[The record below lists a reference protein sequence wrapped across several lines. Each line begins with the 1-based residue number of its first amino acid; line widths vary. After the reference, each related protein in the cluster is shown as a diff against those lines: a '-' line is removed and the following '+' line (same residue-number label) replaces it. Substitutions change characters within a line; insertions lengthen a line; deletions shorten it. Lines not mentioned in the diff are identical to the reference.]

1 MRLRMNLLLTAAL
14 LITSTG
20 VFDVRERTLE
30 IQRYPNEPLQL
41 VDLKVSG
48 QSVKDRIVLKQK
60 FADKSQWSLDSV
72 TFSDDD
78 DWYKHVSFRYR
89 NVSDKTIYGVGA
101 FLFFKPGG
109 ERNMFMVQLNA
120 STDLKSKQI
129 EPGGEVELTVDDL
142 RLQPI
147 LQMMSQAGVDANKC
161 EVSFSLD
168 SAVYSEQLR
177 WDRGHLLRPD
187 PATPNK
193 WIPVNG
199 PRP

>member
-1 MRLRMNLLLTAAL
+1 MKLQMNLLLIAAL
-14 LITSTG
+14 LITSAG

-41 VDLKVSG
+41 VDLTVSG
-48 QSVKDRIVLKQK
+48 RSVKDRIVLKRK
-60 FADKSQWSLDSV
+60 FADTSQWSLDSV
-72 TFSDDD
+72 TFSEDD
-78 DWYKHVSFRYR
+78 DWYKRVSFRYR
-89 NVSDKTIYGVGA
+89 NVSDKIIYGVGA

-109 ERNMFMVQLNA
+109 QRNMYMVQLNTA
-120 STDLKSKQI
+120 TDLKTKQI
-129 EPGGEVELTVDDL
+129 EPGGEVELTVDHL

-147 LQMMSQAGVDANKC
+147 LEMMKQAGVDANNC

-168 SAVYSEQLR
+168 SAVYSEKLR
-177 WDRGHLLRPD
+177 WDRGHLLQPD